1 MVVIDRKKSVPDWVV
16 LSKGQTMLVRF
27 QYGKVQM
34 NAAQML
40 RVLWS
45 KVTSIG
51 DKLLQVLL
59 VLGVFQRS
67 ILRDTT
73 HTRSISGMITL
84 NAACAL
90 ESIDNCRVWYSE
102 ILLYPTSILGFIPP
116 EYSLDLMKYSGALYY
131 ASFKY
136 LEHLGHFVLRIL
148 QYSEYFISVSYSEV
162 RLLLGVFR
170 GFVLQ
175 RTQG

>member
-90 ESIDNCRVWYSE
+90 ESINNCRV
-102 ILLYPTSILGFIPP
+102 
-116 EYSLDLMKYSGALYY
+116 
-131 ASFKY
+131 
-136 LEHLGHFVLRIL
+136 
-148 QYSEYFISVSYSEV
+148 
-162 RLLLGVFR
+162 
-170 GFVLQ
+170 
-175 RTQG
+175 